1 MNELFTRY
9 PIGSRIMMEGD
20 SFTIIGYEIY
30 ENAQYLIC
38 EECGYTHTHMINV
51 ERIEKQ

>member
-38 EECGYTHTHMINV
+38 KECGYTHTHRINV
-51 ERIEKQ
+51 ERIEKG

>member
-1 MNELFTRY
+1 
-9 PIGSRIMMEGD
+9 MMEGD

-38 EECGYTHTHMINV
+38 NECGYTHTHRINV
-51 ERIEKQ
+51 EKRIKNENSDTDRRMEARA